1 MQTLRYPPELIDR
14 RVIMLQRDLHRL
26 LRQYRRGQLD
36 KFQCQTKGEDFIVRA
51 YEQMREDIQN
61 YLRKKGILFE
71 GDISLLQQRLSETLM
86 RWGKICDDFN

>member
-1 MQTLRYPPELIDR
+1 MPRLLFPQELIDR
-14 RVIMLQRDLHRL
+14 RVIVLQRDLHRL

-36 KFQCQTKGEDFIVRA
+36 KFQCQTMGEGFIVRA

-61 YLRKKGILFE
+61 YLRKKGLLFE
-71 GDISLLQQRLSETLM
+71 DDSLLQQRLSEALM